1 LDEIT
6 NIEYY
11 PVKRG
16 PIVAWQAV
24 GKEGVGKWV
33 PDAAGTVGGD
43 GTFFSLTVYCPVA
56 D

>member
-1 LDEIT
+1 M
-6 NIEYY
+6 
-11 PVKRG
+11 
-16 PIVAWQAV
+16 AWQAV